1 MRTIEKTNYSKLA
14 IRNKIK
20 FIELFRFSRFLF
32 IITKDEKCEE
42 KIRHF
47 AKSLDA
53 KEVKKIELEHR
64 HTNKAFQ
71 FVIVLR

>member
-32 IITKDEKCEE
+32 IITKNDKQEE
-42 KIRHF
+42 KIRQF
-47 AKSLDA
+47 AKLLEA

-64 HTNKAFQ
+64 YSNKAFQ

>member
-1 MRTIEKTNYSKLA
+1 MRVIEKTNYSTLA

-20 FIELFRFSRFLF
+20 FIELYRFSRFLF
-32 IITKDEKCEE
+32 IITKNDKQEV
-42 KIRHF
+42 KIRQF
-47 AKSLDA
+47 AKLLEA
-53 KEVKKIELEHR
+53 KEVKKIELDHR